1 MKNKKYTIKY
11 AKPKYG
17 LEYSNS
23 KYNNST
29 QLTNTH
35 PLIKTSIRKAIATCL
50 TFSLVVSVVG
60 YAQALNKT
68 GEDNVSKD
76 NASTL
81 SETEISSPH
90 SSRERCSHYIAI
102 KNFQTQ
108 KENYWDTNN
117 IGNISPDRIF
127 YVDMSKMVENNAKN
141 NDEPVYIFSDMSVQ
155 YSEGQTSGGQTSE
168 GQTSGNQSSE
178 PEHTEL
184 THERCSQSKT
194 STYRYAYLI
203 HLTDSERHVVESI
216 VAGESGNQPFVG
228 KKLVAQAI
236 YNGMLR
242 DNMSPSQVRKQ
253 YSYSGYKDIDEFE
266 KECLKAYGNTN
277 AADECRQAVKE
288 IFDNYSMPTDD
299 FVLFFYAPAHS
310 KGTWH
315 ENAKTLKPIT
325 YVNED
330 GSTTNYIGGHK
341 FFALKDEPVIN
352 YTREG

>member
-1 MKNKKYTIKY
+1 MENKKYTIKY
-11 AKPKYG
+11 SNPKYE
-17 LEYSNS
+17 LNHSTPTHE
-23 KYNNST
+23 T

-68 GEDNVSKD
+68 GEDNSSKD
-76 NASTL
+76 NVSIL

-90 SSRERCSHYIAI
+90 YIAI
-102 KNFQTQ
+102 KNFQTH
-108 KENYWDTNN
+108 KENYWDISN
-117 IGNISPDRIF
+117 IENISPDRIF
-127 YVDMSKMVENNAKN
+127 CVDMSKMVENDAEN

-155 YSEGQTSGGQTSE
+155 YSESQSSE
-168 GQTSGNQSSE
+168 PEQSE
-178 PEHTEL
+178 PEHTEP
-184 THERCSQSKT
+184 ET

-216 VAGESGNQPFVG
+216 VAGESGNQPFDG
-228 KKLVAQAI
+228 KKLVAQCI
-236 YNGMLR
+236 FHSMLR
-242 DNMSPSQVRKQ
+242 DNISPSQVRKQ

-288 IFDNYSMPTDD
+288 IFDNCSMPTDD

>member
-68 GEDNVSKD
+68 GEDNFFKD
-76 NASTL
+76 NVSTL

-108 KENYWDTNN
+108 KENYWDISN
-117 IGNISPDRIF
+117 IENISLDRIF
-127 YVDMSKMVENNAKN
+127 YVDMSKMVENNAEN

-155 YSEGQTSGGQTSE
+155 YSENPEQF
-168 GQTSGNQSSE
+168 E
-178 PEHTEL
+178 PEHTES
-184 THERCSQSKT
+184 ET

-216 VAGESGNQPFVG
+216 VAGESGNQPFDG
-228 KKLVAQAI
+228 KKLVAQSI
-236 YNGMLR
+236 YNAMLR
-242 DNMSPSQVRKQ
+242 DNISPSQVRKQ

-325 YVNED
+325 YVNEN

>member
-11 AKPKYG
+11 AKSNR
-17 LEYSNS
+17 LEYSNP
-23 KYNNST
+23 T
-29 QLTNTH
+29 HEAQLTNTH

-81 SETEISSPH
+81 SETEILSPH
-90 SSRERCSHYIAI
+90 SSHERCSHYIAI

-108 KENYWDTNN
+108 RENYWDINN
-117 IGNISPDRIF
+117 IGNISLDRIF
-127 YVDMSKMVENNAKN
+127 YVDMSKMVEN

-155 YSEGQTSGGQTSE
+155 YSEGQTSGSQT
-168 GQTSGNQSSE
+168 SE
-178 PEHTEL
+178 PEHTEP
-184 THERCSQSKT
+184 KT

-216 VAGESGNQPFVG
+216 VAGESGNQPFDG
-228 KKLVAQAI
+228 KKLVGQAI
-236 YNGMLR
+236 YNAMLR
-242 DNMSPSQVRKQ
+242 DNISPSQVRKQ

-325 YVNED
+325 YVNEN

>member
-1 MKNKKYTIKY
+1 MENKKYTIKY
-11 AKPKYG
+11 SKPNH
-17 LEYSNS
+17 SNT
-23 KYNNST
+23 NTNTNIPTHET
-29 QLTNTH
+29 QFTNTH

-68 GEDNVSKD
+68 GEDN
-76 NASTL
+76 ASTL
-81 SETEISSPH
+81 SETEISSPY
-90 SSRERCSHYIAI
+90 YIAI
-102 KNFQTQ
+102 KNFQIQ
-108 KENYWDTNN
+108 KENYWDISNIEN
-117 IGNISPDRIF
+117 IGPDRIF
-127 YVDMSKMVENNAKN
+127 YVDMSKMVEDNAEN

-155 YSEGQTSGGQTSE
+155 YSEGQTSGSRTSGSQTSKPE
-168 GQTSGNQSSE
+168 QSE

-216 VAGESGNQPFVG
+216 VAGESGNQPFDG
-228 KKLVAQAI
+228 KKLVAQSI
-236 YNGMLR
+236 YNAMLR

>member
-1 MKNKKYTIKY
+1 MENKKYTIKY
-11 AKPKYG
+11 SKPNH
-17 LEYSNS
+17 SNT
-23 KYNNST
+23 NTNTNIPTHET

-68 GEDNVSKD
+68 GEDNASKD
-76 NASTL
+76 NVSIL

-90 SSRERCSHYIAI
+90 YIAI
-102 KNFQTQ
+102 KNFQMQ
-108 KENYWDTNN
+108 KENYWDISNIKN
-117 IGNISPDRIF
+117 IGPDRIF
-127 YVDMSKMVENNAKN
+127 YMDMSKMVKNDAEN
-141 NDEPVYIFSDMSVQ
+141 NDEPIYIFSDMSVQ
-155 YSEGQTSGGQTSE
+155 YSGGQNSGSQTSK
-168 GQTSGNQSSE
+168 
-178 PEHTEL
+178 PEHTEP
-184 THERCSQSKT
+184 KT

-216 VAGESGNQPFVG
+216 VAGESGNQPFDG
-228 KKLVAQAI
+228 KKLVGQAV
-236 YNGMLR
+236 YNAMLR

-299 FVLFFYAPAHS
+299 FVLFFYAPAYS

>member
-11 AKPKYG
+11 SKPNH
-17 LEYSNS
+17 SNTNTNTNIS
-23 KYNNST
+23 THET

-35 PLIKTSIRKAIATCL
+35 PLIKASIRKAIATCL

-68 GEDNVSKD
+68 GEENISKN

-90 SSRERCSHYIAI
+90 YIAI
-102 KNFQTQ
+102 KNFQTH
-108 KENYWDTNN
+108 KENYWDINN
-117 IGNISPDRIF
+117 IRNVSPDRIF
-127 YVDMSKMVENNAKN
+127 YVDMSKIVEN

-155 YSEGQTSGGQTSE
+155 YSEGQTSGSQT
-168 GQTSGNQSSE
+168 SE
-178 PEHTEL
+178 PEHTE
-184 THERCSQSKT
+184 SKT

-228 KKLVAQAI
+228 KKLVGQAV
-236 YNGMLR
+236 YNAMLR

-253 YSYSGYKDIDEFE
+253 YSYDGYKDIDEFE

>member
-11 AKPKYG
+11 
-17 LEYSNS
+17 
-23 KYNNST
+23 ST
-29 QLTNTH
+29 TQNTNTHEAQLTNTH
-35 PLIKTSIRKAIATCL
+35 PLIKTSIRKALATCL
-50 TFSLVVSVVG
+50 TFSLVVSGIG
-60 YAQALNKT
+60 YAQALNR
-68 GEDNVSKD
+68 EDTNNSS
-76 NASTL
+76 NL
-81 SETEISSPH
+81 NETVSSP
-90 SSRERCSHYIAI
+90 HYIAI
-102 KNFQTQ
+102 ENFKTQ
-108 KENYWDTNN
+108 KENYWDMSK
-117 IGNISPDRIF
+117 IGKISPDRIF
-127 YVDMSKMVENNAKN
+127 YVDMSKMVENN
-141 NDEPVYIFSDMSVQ
+141 DEAVYNFSDMSVQ
-155 YSEGQTSGGQTSE
+155 YSQ
-168 GQTSGNQSSE
+168 GNTTSE
-178 PEHTEL
+178 PEQNSSSLELNKSKFGLEQTE
-184 THERCSQSKT
+184 SK

-228 KKLVAQAI
+228 KKLVAQAV

-253 YSYSGYKDIDEFE
+253 YSYDGYKDIDEFE

-288 IFDNYSMPTDD
+288 IFDDYSMPTDD

>member
-11 AKPKYG
+11 NKPKCG
-17 LEYSNS
+17 LEYSNEA
-23 KYNNST
+23 

-35 PLIKTSIRKAIATCL
+35 PLIKTSIRKALATCL
-50 TFSLVVSVVG
+50 TFSLVVSGIG
-60 YAQALNKT
+60 YAQALNK
-68 GEDNVSKD
+68 EDTNNSS
-76 NASTL
+76 NL
-81 SETEISSPH
+81 NETEISSPH
-90 SSRERCSHYIAI
+90 YIAI
-102 KNFQTQ
+102 ENFKTQ
-108 KENYWDTNN
+108 KENYWNLSK

-127 YVDMSKMVENNAKN
+127 YVDINKMVENK
-141 NDEPVYIFSDMSVQ
+141 DEAVYNFSDMSVQ
-155 YSEGQTSGGQTSE
+155 YSQ
-168 GQTSGNQSSE
+168 GNTTAE
-178 PEHTEL
+178 PEQNSSSLELNKSKSGLEQTE
-184 THERCSQSKT
+184 SK

-228 KKLVAQAI
+228 KKLVAQAV

-253 YSYSGYKDIDEFE
+253 YSYDGYKDIDEFE

-288 IFDNYSMPTDD
+288 IFDDYSMPTDD

-352 YTREG
+352 YTRES

>member
-11 AKPKYG
+11 SKPNH
-17 LEYSNS
+17 SNT
-23 KYNNST
+23 NTNTPTHET

-35 PLIKTSIRKAIATCL
+35 PLIKTSIRKALATCL
-50 TFSLVVSVVG
+50 TFSLVVSGIG
-60 YAQALNKT
+60 YAQALNR
-68 GEDNVSKD
+68 EDTD
-76 NASTL
+76 NSSNL
-81 SETEISSPH
+81 NETVSSP
-90 SSRERCSHYIAI
+90 HYIAI
-102 KNFQTQ
+102 ENFKTQ
-108 KENYWDTNN
+108 KENYWDINN

-127 YVDMSKMVENNAKN
+127 YVDISKMVENN
-141 NDEPVYIFSDMSVQ
+141 DEPVYNFSDMSVQ
-155 YSEGQTSGGQTSE
+155 YNSGPEQNGL
-168 GQTSGNQSSE
+168 SSE
-178 PEHTEL
+178 PEQTE
-184 THERCSQSKT
+184 SK

-228 KKLVAQAI
+228 KKLVCQAI

-253 YSYSGYKDIDEFE
+253 YSYDGYKDIDEFE

-288 IFDNYSMPTDD
+288 IFDDYSMPTDD

-341 FFALKDEPVIN
+341 FFALKNEPVIN

>member
-11 AKPKYG
+11 
-17 LEYSNS
+17 SNPTHE
-23 KYNNST
+23 T

-68 GEDNVSKD
+68 GEDN
-76 NASTL
+76 ASL
-81 SETEISSPH
+81 VETTSP
-90 SSRERCSHYIAI
+90 HYIAI
-102 KNFQTQ
+102 ENFKTQ
-108 KENYWDTNN
+108 KENYWDINN

-127 YVDMSKMVENNAKN
+127 YVDMSKMVENN
-141 NDEPVYIFSDMSVQ
+141 DEPVYIFSNMSIQ
-155 YSEGQTSGGQTSE
+155 YSGNSE
-168 GQTSGNQSSE
+168 LEQDSSTSE
-178 PEHTEL
+178 PE
-184 THERCSQSKT
+184 QI

-228 KKLVAQAI
+228 KKLVAQAV

-253 YSYSGYKDIDEFE
+253 YSYDGYKDIDEFE

-310 KGTWH
+310 KGKWH

-341 FFALKDEPVIN
+341 FFALKNEPVIN

>member
-1 MKNKKYTIKY
+1 MENKKYTIKY
-11 AKPKYG
+11 SNPKYE
-17 LEYSNS
+17 LNHSTPTHE
-23 KYNNST
+23 T

-68 GEDNVSKD
+68 GEDNVS
-76 NASTL
+76 TL

-90 SSRERCSHYIAI
+90 YIAI
-102 KNFQTQ
+102 KNFQMQ
-108 KENYWDTNN
+108 KENYWDISNIKN
-117 IGNISPDRIF
+117 IGPDRIF
-127 YVDMSKMVENNAKN
+127 YVDMSKMVKNDAEN

-155 YSEGQTSGGQTSE
+155 YSEGQTSGSQTSK
-168 GQTSGNQSSE
+168 
-178 PEHTEL
+178 PEHTEP
-184 THERCSQSKT
+184 KT

-216 VAGESGNQPFVG
+216 VAGESGNQPFDG
-228 KKLVAQAI
+228 KKLVAQSI
-236 YNGMLR
+236 YNAMLR

>member
-1 MKNKKYTIKY
+1 MENKKYTIKY
-11 AKPKYG
+11 SKPNH
-17 LEYSNS
+17 SNT
-23 KYNNST
+23 NTNTNIPTHET

-68 GEDNVSKD
+68 GEDNASKD
-76 NASTL
+76 NVSIL

-102 KNFQTQ
+102 KNFQTH
-108 KENYWDTNN
+108 KENYWDINN

-127 YVDMSKMVENNAKN
+127 CMDMNRTNLYQGLSKMVENNAEN
-141 NDEPVYIFSDMSVQ
+141 NDEPVYIFSNMSVQ
-155 YSEGQTSGGQTSE
+155 YSGSQTSE
-168 GQTSGNQSSE
+168 
-178 PEHTEL
+178 
-184 THERCSQSKT
+184 SQT

-216 VAGESGNQPFVG
+216 VAGESGNQPFDG
-228 KKLVAQAI
+228 KKLVAQCI
-236 YNGMLR
+236 YNAMLR
-242 DNMSPSQVRKQ
+242 DNISPSQVRKQ

>member
-11 AKPKYG
+11 SKSNRLK
-17 LEYSNS
+17 YSNT
-23 KYNNST
+23 NTNTPTHET

-68 GEDNVSKD
+68 GEDNSSKD
-76 NASTL
+76 NVL
-81 SETEISSPH
+81 SLNETEISSP
-90 SSRERCSHYIAI
+90 HYIAI

-108 KENYWDTNN
+108 KENYWDINN
-117 IGNISPDRIF
+117 IGNVSPDKIF
-127 YVDMSKMVENNAKN
+127 YVDMSKMVENNIEN
-141 NDEPVYIFSDMSVQ
+141 NDEPVYIFSDMSIQ
-155 YSEGQTSGGQTSE
+155 YS
-168 GQTSGNQSSE
+168 GNPEQSE
-178 PEHTEL
+178 PEQPE
-184 THERCSQSKT
+184 SKT

-203 HLTDSERHVVESI
+203 HLTDSERHVAESI

-253 YSYSGYKDIDEFE
+253 YSYDGYKDIDEFE

-288 IFDNYSMPTDD
+288 IFDNCSMPTDD

>member
-1 MKNKKYTIKY
+1 
-11 AKPKYG
+11 
-17 LEYSNS
+17 
-23 KYNNST
+23 
-29 QLTNTH
+29 
-35 PLIKTSIRKAIATCL
+35 
-50 TFSLVVSVVG
+50 
-60 YAQALNKT
+60 
-68 GEDNVSKD
+68 
-76 NASTL
+76 
-81 SETEISSPH
+81 
-90 SSRERCSHYIAI
+90 
-102 KNFQTQ
+102 
-108 KENYWDTNN
+108 
-117 IGNISPDRIF
+117 
-127 YVDMSKMVENNAKN
+127 
-141 NDEPVYIFSDMSVQ
+141 MSVQ
-155 YSEGQTSGGQTSE
+155 YSEGQTSGSQTSKPE
-168 GQTSGNQSSE
+168 QSE
-178 PEHTEL
+178 PEHTEP
-184 THERCSQSKT
+184 KT

-216 VAGESGNQPFVG
+216 VAGESGNQPFDG
-228 KKLVAQAI
+228 KKLVAQCI
-236 YNGMLR
+236 YNAMLR

-253 YSYSGYKDIDEFE
+253 YSYDGYKDIDEFE

-288 IFDNYSMPTDD
+288 IFDNCSMPTDD

>member
-11 AKPKYG
+11 SKP
-17 LEYSNS
+17 NH
-23 KYNNST
+23 NNT
-29 QLTNTH
+29 NTNTLPHEAQLTNTH

-68 GEDNVSKD
+68 GENNVSKD
-76 NASTL
+76 NASFI
-81 SETEISSPH
+81 ETTSPY
-90 SSRERCSHYIAI
+90 YIAI
-102 KNFQTQ
+102 ENFKTQ
-108 KENYWDTNN
+108 KENYWDMNK

-127 YVDMSKMVENNAKN
+127 YVDMSKMVENNTEN

-155 YSEGQTSGGQTSE
+155 YSK
-168 GQTSGNQSSE
+168 GQTSGNQSFESKTSE
-178 PEHTEL
+178 PEHTE
-184 THERCSQSKT
+184 SKT

-228 KKLVAQAI
+228 KKLVAQAV

-253 YSYSGYKDIDEFE
+253 YSYDGYKDIDEFE

-341 FFALKDEPVIN
+341 FFALKNEPVIN

>member
-11 AKPKYG
+11 
-17 LEYSNS
+17 SNTHTPIHE
-23 KYNNST
+23 T

-60 YAQALNKT
+60 YAQVLNKT
-68 GEDNVSKD
+68 GEDNSSKD
-76 NASTL
+76 NVSPL

-90 SSRERCSHYIAI
+90 YIAI
-102 KNFQTQ
+102 KNFQTH
-108 KENYWDTNN
+108 KENYWDISN
-117 IGNISPDRIF
+117 IENISPDRIF
-127 YVDMSKMVENNAKN
+127 YVDMNKMVENNAEN

-155 YSEGQTSGGQTSE
+155 YSK
-168 GQTSGNQSSE
+168 GQTSGNQTSEPEQSE
-178 PEHTEL
+178 PEHTEP
-184 THERCSQSKT
+184 KT

-216 VAGESGNQPFVG
+216 VAGESGNQPFDG

-236 YNGMLR
+236 YNAMLR
-242 DNMSPSQVRKQ
+242 DNISPSQVRKQ
-253 YSYSGYKDIDEFE
+253 YSYDGYKDIDEFE

-288 IFDNYSMPTDD
+288 IFDNCSMPTDD

-341 FFALKDEPVIN
+341 FFALKDEPIIN

>member
-11 AKPKYG
+11 SH
-17 LEYSNS
+17 SNTNTS
-23 KYNNST
+23 APTHET

-68 GEDNVSKD
+68 GEDNVS
-76 NASTL
+76 TL
-81 SETEISSPH
+81 SETEISS
-90 SSRERCSHYIAI
+90 SHYIAI

-117 IGNISPDRIF
+117 IGNVSPDRIF
-127 YVDMSKMVENNAKN
+127 YVDMNRTNLYQGLSKMVENNAEN

-155 YSEGQTSGGQTSE
+155 YSG
-168 GQTSGNQSSE
+168 
-178 PEHTEL
+178 
-184 THERCSQSKT
+184 SQT

-216 VAGESGNQPFVG
+216 VAGESGNQPFDG
-228 KKLVAQAI
+228 KKLVAQCI
-236 YNGMLR
+236 YNAMLR

-341 FFALKDEPVIN
+341 FFTLKDEPVIN

>member
-11 AKPKYG
+11 SH
-17 LEYSNS
+17 SNT
-23 KYNNST
+23 NTNTNIST
-29 QLTNTH
+29 NTLPYEAQLTNTH

-50 TFSLVVSVVG
+50 TFSLVVSGIG

-68 GEDNVSKD
+68 GEDNSSKD
-76 NASTL
+76 NVSFI
-81 SETEISSPH
+81 ETTSP
-90 SSRERCSHYIAI
+90 HYIAI
-102 KNFQTQ
+102 ENFKTQ
-108 KENYWDTNN
+108 KENYWDISNIEN
-117 IGNISPDRIF
+117 IGSDRIF
-127 YVDMSKMVENNAKN
+127 YVDINKMVEN
-141 NDEPVYIFSDMSVQ
+141 NDEPVYIFSDMNVQ
-155 YSEGQTSGGQTSE
+155 YSEGQTS
-168 GQTSGNQSSE
+168 E
-178 PEHTEL
+178 PEHTE
-184 THERCSQSKT
+184 SKT

-203 HLTDSERHVVESI
+203 HLTDSERHVAESI

-253 YSYSGYKDIDEFE
+253 YSYDGYKDIDEFE

-341 FFALKDEPVIN
+341 FFALKNEPVIN

>member
-11 AKPKYG
+11 SNPKHNAQ
-17 LEYSNS
+17 EA
-23 KYNNST
+23 

-35 PLIKTSIRKAIATCL
+35 PLIKTSIHKAIATCL
-50 TFSLVVSVVG
+50 TFSLVVSGIG
-60 YAQALNKT
+60 YAQALNKLV
-68 GEDNVSKD
+68 EDTTS
-76 NASTL
+76 STD
-81 SETEISSPH
+81 TNTYP
-90 SSRERCSHYIAI
+90 HYIAI
-102 KNFQTQ
+102 ENFKTQ
-108 KENYWDTNN
+108 KENYWDLNN

-127 YVDMSKMVENNAKN
+127 YVDMNKTSLYQDLNKMVENN
-141 NDEPVYIFSDMSVQ
+141 DEPIYNFSDMSVQ
-155 YSEGQTSGGQTSE
+155 YSQSSGLEQNSLT
-168 GQTSGNQSSE
+168 SE
-178 PEHTEL
+178 PE
-184 THERCSQSKT
+184 QT

-228 KKLVAQAI
+228 KKLVCQAI

-253 YSYSGYKDIDEFE
+253 YSYDGYKDIDEFE

-325 YVNED
+325 YINED

>member
-11 AKPKYG
+11 
-17 LEYSNS
+17 SNEV
-23 KYNNST
+23 KLNNS
-29 QLTNTH
+29 H
-35 PLIKTSIRKAIATCL
+35 PLIKTSIRKALATCL
-50 TFSLVVSVVG
+50 TFSLVVSGIG
-60 YAQALNKT
+60 YAQALNR
-68 GEDNVSKD
+68 EDKNSILD
-76 NASTL
+76 EDTNN
-81 SETEISSPH
+81 SP
-90 SSRERCSHYIAI
+90 HYIAI
-102 KNFQTQ
+102 ENFKTQ
-108 KENYWDTNN
+108 KENYWDMNK

-127 YVDMSKMVENNAKN
+127 YVNMSKMVENN
-141 NDEPVYIFSDMSVQ
+141 DEPIYNFSDMSVQ
-155 YSEGQTSGGQTSE
+155 YS
-168 GQTSGNQSSE
+168 GNPEQSE
-178 PEHTEL
+178 PEQPE
-184 THERCSQSKT
+184 SKT

-228 KKLVAQAI
+228 KKLVAQAV

-253 YSYSGYKDIDEFE
+253 YSYDGYKDIDEFE

-341 FFALKDEPVIN
+341 FFALKNEPVIN

>member
-1 MKNKKYTIKY
+1 MENKKYTIKY
-11 AKPKYG
+11 SKPNH
-17 LEYSNS
+17 SNT
-23 KYNNST
+23 NTNTNILTHET

-68 GEDNVSKD
+68 GEDNVS
-76 NASTL
+76 TL

-90 SSRERCSHYIAI
+90 YIAI
-102 KNFQTQ
+102 KNFQMQ
-108 KENYWDTNN
+108 KENYWDISNIKN
-117 IGNISPDRIF
+117 IGPDRIF
-127 YVDMSKMVENNAKN
+127 CVDMSKMVKNDAEN

-155 YSEGQTSGGQTSE
+155 YSGGQNFGSQTSK
-168 GQTSGNQSSE
+168 
-178 PEHTEL
+178 PEHTEP
-184 THERCSQSKT
+184 KT

-216 VAGESGNQPFVG
+216 VAGESGNQPFDG
-228 KKLVAQAI
+228 KKLVAQCI
-236 YNGMLR
+236 YNAMLR

-288 IFDNYSMPTDD
+288 IFDNCSMPTDD

>member
-11 AKPKYG
+11 
-17 LEYSNS
+17 SNTHTPIHE
-23 KYNNST
+23 T

-68 GEDNVSKD
+68 GEDNSSKD
-76 NASTL
+76 NVSPL

-102 KNFQTQ
+102 KNFQTH
-108 KENYWDTNN
+108 KENYWDISN
-117 IGNISPDRIF
+117 IENISPDRIF
-127 YVDMSKMVENNAKN
+127 YVDMSKMVENDAEN

-155 YSEGQTSGGQTSE
+155 YSESQTSE
-168 GQTSGNQSSE
+168 PEQSE
-178 PEHTEL
+178 PEHTKP
-184 THERCSQSKT
+184 KT

-216 VAGESGNQPFVG
+216 VAGESGNQPFDG
-228 KKLVAQAI
+228 KKLVAQSI
-236 YNGMLR
+236 YNAMLR
-242 DNMSPSQVRKQ
+242 DNISPSQVRKQ

-288 IFDNYSMPTDD
+288 IFDNCSMPTDD

-341 FFALKDEPVIN
+341 FFALKDEPIIN
-352 YTREG
+352 YIREG

>member
-11 AKPKYG
+11 SKPNH
-17 LEYSNS
+17 SNTTP
-23 KYNNST
+23 NTNTPTHET

-68 GEDNVSKD
+68 GEDN
-76 NASTL
+76 ASTL

-90 SSRERCSHYIAI
+90 YIAI
-102 KNFQTQ
+102 KNFQTH

-117 IGNISPDRIF
+117 IRNVSPDRIF
-127 YVDMSKMVENNAKN
+127 YVDMSKMVENNAEN

-155 YSEGQTSGGQTSE
+155 YSGSQTSE
-168 GQTSGNQSSE
+168 GQIFGSQTSE
-178 PEHTEL
+178 PEQTE
-184 THERCSQSKT
+184 SKT

-216 VAGESGNQPFVG
+216 VAGESGNQPFDG
-228 KKLVAQAI
+228 KKLVGQAV
-236 YNGMLR
+236 YNAMLR

-253 YSYSGYKDIDEFE
+253 YSYDGYKDIDEFE

-341 FFALKDEPVIN
+341 FFALKNEPVIN

>member
-68 GEDNVSKD
+68 GEDNVS
-76 NASTL
+76 TL

-90 SSRERCSHYIAI
+90 YIAI
-102 KNFQTQ
+102 KNFQTH
-108 KENYWDTNN
+108 KENFWDISN
-117 IGNISPDRIF
+117 IENISPDRIF
-127 YVDMSKMVENNAKN
+127 YVDMSKMVENDAEN
-141 NDEPVYIFSDMSVQ
+141 NDEPIYIFSDMSVQ
-155 YSEGQTSGGQTSE
+155 YSEGQTSGSQNSESQT
-168 GQTSGNQSSE
+168 SE
-178 PEHTEL
+178 PEHPEF
-184 THERCSQSKT
+184 KT

-216 VAGESGNQPFVG
+216 VAGESGNQPFDG
-228 KKLVAQAI
+228 KKLVAQSI
-236 YNGMLR
+236 YNAMLR
-242 DNMSPSQVRKQ
+242 DNISPSQVRKQ

-288 IFDNYSMPTDD
+288 ILDNYSMPTDD

>member
-1 MKNKKYTIKY
+1 
-11 AKPKYG
+11 
-17 LEYSNS
+17 
-23 KYNNST
+23 
-29 QLTNTH
+29 
-35 PLIKTSIRKAIATCL
+35 
-50 TFSLVVSVVG
+50 
-60 YAQALNKT
+60 
-68 GEDNVSKD
+68 
-76 NASTL
+76 
-81 SETEISSPH
+81 
-90 SSRERCSHYIAI
+90 
-102 KNFQTQ
+102 
-108 KENYWDTNN
+108 
-117 IGNISPDRIF
+117 
-127 YVDMSKMVENNAKN
+127 MSKMVENNAKN
-141 NDEPVYIFSDMSVQ
+141 NDESVYVFSDMSVQ
-155 YSEGQTSGGQTSE
+155 YSEGQTSGSQFSE
-168 GQTSGNQSSE
+168 LEQ
-178 PEHTEL
+178 P
-184 THERCSQSKT
+184 KT

-253 YSYSGYKDIDEFE
+253 YSYDGYKDIDEFE

-341 FFALKDEPVIN
+341 FFALKDDPVIN

>member
-108 KENYWDTNN
+108 RENYWDINN
-117 IGNISPDRIF
+117 IGNISLDRIF
-127 YVDMSKMVENNAKN
+127 YVDMSKMVENNN
-141 NDEPVYIFSDMSVQ
+141 EPVYIFSDMSVQ
-155 YSEGQTSGGQTSE
+155 YSESQTSGSQT
-168 GQTSGNQSSE
+168 SE
-178 PEHTEL
+178 PEHTE
-184 THERCSQSKT
+184 SKT

-216 VAGESGNQPFVG
+216 IAGESGNQPFVG
-228 KKLVAQAI
+228 KKLVGQAV
-236 YNGMLR
+236 YNAMLR
-242 DNMSPSQVRKQ
+242 DNISPSQVRKQ

-288 IFDNYSMPTDD
+288 IFDNCSMPTDD

>member
-11 AKPKYG
+11 SKP
-17 LEYSNS
+17 NH
-23 KYNNST
+23 NNT
-29 QLTNTH
+29 NTNTPTHEAQLTNTH

-68 GEDNVSKD
+68 DEDNASKD

-81 SETEISSPH
+81 SETEILSP
-90 SSRERCSHYIAI
+90 HYIAI

-117 IGNISPDRIF
+117 IGNVSPDRIF
-127 YVDMSKMVENNAKN
+127 YVDMSKMVENNAGN

-155 YSEGQTSGGQTSE
+155 YSENPEQ
-168 GQTSGNQSSE
+168 SE
-178 PEHTEL
+178 PEQPE
-184 THERCSQSKT
+184 SKT

-203 HLTDSERHVVESI
+203 HLTDSERHVAESI

-253 YSYSGYKDIDEFE
+253 YSYDGYKDIDEFE

-341 FFALKDEPVIN
+341 FFALKNEPVIN

>member
-11 AKPKYG
+11 SKPNH
-17 LEYSNS
+17 SNTNTNTS
-23 KYNNST
+23 THET

-68 GEDNVSKD
+68 GEDIPSKD

-81 SETEISSPH
+81 SETEILSP
-90 SSRERCSHYIAI
+90 HYIAI

-108 KENYWDTNN
+108 KENYWDISN
-117 IGNISPDRIF
+117 IGNVSPDRIF
-127 YVDMSKMVENNAKN
+127 YVDMSKMVENNTEN

-155 YSEGQTSGGQTSE
+155 YSESQTSESQTSGSQ
-168 GQTSGNQSSE
+168 NSE
-178 PEHTEL
+178 PE
-184 THERCSQSKT
+184 QSKPEQAES

-203 HLTDSERHVVESI
+203 HLTNSERHVVESI
-216 VAGESGNQPFVG
+216 VAGESGNQPFDG
-228 KKLVAQAI
+228 KKLVGQAV
-236 YNGMLR
+236 YNAMLR

-253 YSYSGYKDIDEFE
+253 YSYDGYKDIDEFE

-341 FFALKDEPVIN
+341 FFALKNEPVIN

>member
-11 AKPKYG
+11 STNK
-17 LEYSNS
+17 
-23 KYNNST
+23 NNISHET

-35 PLIKTSIRKAIATCL
+35 PLIKISIRKAIATCL
-50 TFSLVVSVVG
+50 TFSLVVSGIG

-68 GEDNVSKD
+68 GEDNSSKD
-76 NASTL
+76 NVSFI
-81 SETEISSPH
+81 ETTSP
-90 SSRERCSHYIAI
+90 HYIAI
-102 KNFQTQ
+102 ENFKTQ
-108 KENYWDTNN
+108 KENYWDINN
-117 IGNISPDRIF
+117 IENIGPDRIF
-127 YVDMSKMVENNAKN
+127 YVDMSKMVENNAEN
-141 NDEPVYIFSDMSVQ
+141 NDEPIYIFSDMSVQ
-155 YSEGQTSGGQTSE
+155 YSGSQTSE
-168 GQTSGNQSSE
+168 SQNSESQTSKPKQ
-178 PEHTEL
+178 TE
-184 THERCSQSKT
+184 S

-216 VAGESGNQPFVG
+216 VAGESGNQPFDG
-228 KKLVAQAI
+228 KKLVGQAV
-236 YNGMLR
+236 YNAMLR

-253 YSYSGYKDIDEFE
+253 YSYDGYKDIDEFE

-288 IFDNYSMPTDD
+288 IFDNCSMPTND

-352 YTREG
+352 YTRED

>member
-11 AKPKYG
+11 SKSNR
-17 LEYSNS
+17 LEYSHSNT
-23 KYNNST
+23 NTNTPTHET

-68 GEDNVSKD
+68 GEDDISNL
-76 NASTL
+76 N
-81 SETEISSPH
+81 ETEISSP
-90 SSRERCSHYIAI
+90 HYIAI
-102 KNFQTQ
+102 KNFQAQ

-117 IGNISPDRIF
+117 IGNVSPNRIF
-127 YVDMSKMVENNAKN
+127 YVDMSKMVENNVEN
-141 NDEPVYIFSDMSVQ
+141 NDEPVYIFSDMSIQ
-155 YSEGQTSGGQTSE
+155 YSESQTSGS
-168 GQTSGNQSSE
+168 QSSE
-178 PEHTEL
+178 PEHTES

-203 HLTDSERHVVESI
+203 HLTDSERHVVEGI

-253 YSYSGYKDIDEFE
+253 YSYDGYKDIDEFE

-341 FFALKDEPVIN
+341 FFALKNEPVIN

>member
-1 MKNKKYTIKY
+1 MENKKYTIKY
-11 AKPKYG
+11 SKP
-17 LEYSNS
+17 NH
-23 KYNNST
+23 NNTNTNTNIPTHET

-68 GEDNVSKD
+68 GEDNVS
-76 NASTL
+76 TL

-90 SSRERCSHYIAI
+90 YIAI
-102 KNFQTQ
+102 KNFQMQ
-108 KENYWDTNN
+108 KENYWDISNIKN
-117 IGNISPDRIF
+117 IGPDRIF
-127 YVDMSKMVENNAKN
+127 YVDMSKMVKNDAEN
-141 NDEPVYIFSDMSVQ
+141 NDEPIYIFSDMSVQ
-155 YSEGQTSGGQTSE
+155 YSGGQNSGSQTSK
-168 GQTSGNQSSE
+168 
-178 PEHTEL
+178 PEHTEP
-184 THERCSQSKT
+184 KT

-216 VAGESGNQPFVG
+216 VAGESGNQPFDG
-228 KKLVAQAI
+228 KKLVGQAV
-236 YNGMLR
+236 YNAMLR

>member
-11 AKPKYG
+11 SKPNH
-17 LEYSNS
+17 SNT
-23 KYNNST
+23 NTNTPTHET
-29 QLTNTH
+29 QLTSTH

-68 GEDNVSKD
+68 GEDDISNL
-76 NASTL
+76 N
-81 SETEISSPH
+81 ETEISSL
-90 SSRERCSHYIAI
+90 HYIAI

-108 KENYWDTNN
+108 KGNYWDISNIEN
-117 IGNISPDRIF
+117 IGPDRIF
-127 YVDMSKMVENNAKN
+127 YVDMSKMVEN

-155 YSEGQTSGGQTSE
+155 YSESQTSG
-168 GQTSGNQSSE
+168 
-178 PEHTEL
+178 PEHTE
-184 THERCSQSKT
+184 SKT

-253 YSYSGYKDIDEFE
+253 YSYDGYKDIDEFE

-288 IFDNYSMPTDD
+288 IFDNCSMPTDD

-341 FFALKDEPVIN
+341 FFALKNEPVIN